1 MLSKFLGKKKESQ
14 RDTKNKELKDK
25 ISRMKLSD
33 MRVYVKNNIK
43 DFEVSEEGLS
53 EVLKRLITADEKTK
67 KYYIDESDMD
77 EKKKKAF
84 DLVLAILQSP
94 KMNLETI
101 ELAQKF
107 LEIYANMIAEFD
119 KKHKQIYTSRFETAM
134 NNAIA
139 TMQSLVDLHK
149 KMDVLKQH

>member
-14 RDTKNKELKDK
+14 TDTKNKELKDR
-25 ISRMKLSD
+25 ISRMKLND
-33 MRVYVKNNIK
+33 MRVYVKNNLK

-53 EVLKRLITADEKTK
+53 EVVRRLITADEKTK

-84 DLVLAILQSP
+84 DLVLAILQSS
-94 KMNLETI
+94 KINLETI
-101 ELAQKF
+101 ELVQKF
-107 LEIYANMIAEFD
+107 LEIYTNMIAEFD

>member
-14 RDTKNKELKDK
+14 TDTKNEELKDR
-25 ISRMKLSD
+25 ISRMKLND
-33 MRVYVKNNIK
+33 MRVYVKNNLK

-53 EVLKRLITADEKTK
+53 EVVRRLITADEKTK

-84 DLVLAILQSP
+84 DLVLAILQSS
-94 KMNLETI
+94 KINLETI
-101 ELAQKF
+101 ELVQKF
-107 LEIYANMIAEFD
+107 LEIYTNMVVEFD
-119 KKHKQIYTSRFETAM
+119 KKQKQIYTSRFETAM
-134 NNAIA
+134 NSAIV